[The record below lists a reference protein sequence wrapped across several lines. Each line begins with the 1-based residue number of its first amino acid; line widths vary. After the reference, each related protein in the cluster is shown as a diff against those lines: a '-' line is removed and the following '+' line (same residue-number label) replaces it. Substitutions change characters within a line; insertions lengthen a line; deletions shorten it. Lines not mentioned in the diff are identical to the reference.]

1 MEPSEDSGKYLE
13 DGFDANTLKV
23 STLRNLLVK
32 HKVEYPSNAKKPEL
46 LEIFDKKITRKAGKL
61 RKESSRAK
69 KVKADG
75 RGIQVVKE
83 DEIPESKTK
92 TKNKGRN
99 NKNRMAKFQENDS
112 AGQKT
117 SGVKRKLEDV
127 VETSE
132 EAKSESKKEGKA
144 VAAGQKKRVINAA
157 NKDINDMSSGDSDR
171 STEASN
177 AGQQDK
183 QQQQPR
189 KKKKKVATMG
199 SPTLDRES
207 NFSSDNPFQSGS
219 RPATPDRRKR
229 KAATQAG
236 GAKSPMTPMS
246 ALRKSQV
253 SEVSFRVALPK
264 TASESGDVEMQ
275 EPGEEAAEPEQEPE
289 VEPKK
294 AVGAEPQ
301 ATEESEPVVEAE
313 PEKLPEPAVITRKI
327 SHAGPPRFVL
337 AAVDSQQAFEP
348 AVHSPQR
355 FSMTPDG
362 LRQLAAAQGDN
373 QQRLEQLFPPAA
385 SPVTLL
391 RPTRRAPSSSELP
404 PVAPSIPVAS
414 TSADV
419 DEIQTLQRRR
429 VATLRQHVESETRGQ
444 HSRRSSIASI
454 ADSVGEARGIP
465 AVPASA
471 VAETRGSTKPQRNHV
486 PKRTSFMRRLALC
499 ALLGMAAFGWRTHE
513 QFRTGFGN
521 TRAGEAHLPAPAGH
535 PLVEPSAVD
544 FATAPMADR
553 VRYLL
558 QVARA
563 RYVQPRALGCP
574 EHATCVP
581 YVGIP
586 AEAAAQEALDVA
598 ARDQWVVNADGQDVA
613 VVKCDSGHVVRFPGL
628 SSWAVPMVPECVRD
642 LSTAHRV
649 RQLADAMASVCG
661 ERRGQAQCEQSLYE
675 LARECLSRVPEP
687 SSKEAADEADE
698 VERLGVSVTELR
710 QLMEARRAPHLSAE
724 EFDTVFRLAVD
735 ELMNKSDDVAGFVL
749 EFEDDEGAETSE
761 TTYLVSRKPS
771 YPVLCRLRRLALG
784 VLLGHVRGVLAS
796 VGLGVVF
803 MVGWRRYLGYRAEI
817 RAADTLVLSAFD
829 RLKRQARRH
838 YVDPAL
844 SPSPAIPSL
853 QLRDLLLLSSGSSA
867 STPVDSE
874 TGGPVGYYD
883 PRARA
888 SVWERVRCVVERN
901 ANVRCRTTAV
911 RGEPMRVWEWIG
923 PLDDDADE
931 EPAPFASPFSS
942 PQRLSSPYPSNIVPL

>member
-69 KVKADG
+69 KAKADG
-75 RGIQVVKE
+75 RGIQVVQE
-83 DEIPESKTK
+83 DEIPGEPKTK
-92 TKNKGRN
+92 TKSKGRN
-99 NKNRMAKFQENDS
+99 SKNRMAKFQESDS
-112 AGQKT
+112 AGQKRT
-117 SGVKRKLEDV
+117 GGVKRKLEDV

-157 NKDINDMSSGDSDR
+157 NRDINDMSSGDSDR

-183 QQQQPR
+183 QQQQQQQPR

-219 RPATPDRRKR
+219 RPTTPDRRKR
-229 KAATQAG
+229 KAATHAG

-275 EPGEEAAEPEQEPE
+275 EPEAEPKRA
-289 VEPKK
+289 VE
-294 AVGAEPQ
+294 AEPQ
-301 ATEESEPVVEAE
+301 ATEEAE
-313 PEKLPEPAVITRKI
+313 PENSPEPAVITRKI
-327 SHAGPPRFVL
+327 SHAGPPRFDL
-337 AAVDSQQAFEP
+337 AAADSQQAFEP

-414 TSADV
+414 AASASASADV

-429 VATLRQHVESETRGQ
+429 VATLRQHAESETRGQ

-465 AVPASA
+465 AVPAAAA
-471 VAETRGSTKPQRNHV
+471 VAETRESKKKPQRGHA

-521 TRAGEAHLPAPAGH
+521 TRAGDAHLPAPAGH
-535 PLVEPSAVD
+535 PLVEPSAAD

-574 EHATCVP
+574 EHATCAP

-586 AEAAAQEALDVA
+586 AEAATQEAVDVA
-598 ARDQWVVNADGQDVA
+598 ARDRWVVNADGQDVA
-613 VVKCDSGHVVRFPGL
+613 VVKCDAGHVVRFPGL
-628 SSWAVPMVPECVRD
+628 SSWAAPMVPECVRD
-642 LSTAHRV
+642 LSTEHRV

-675 LARECLSRVPEP
+675 LARECLSRAPEP

-698 VERLGVSVTELR
+698 VERLGVSVAELR

-761 TTYLVSRKPS
+761 TTYLVSRRPA

-867 STPVDSE
+867 STPVDNE
-874 TGGPVGYYD
+874 AGGGPVGYYD

-931 EPAPFASPFSS
+931 DPAPFASPFSS
-942 PQRLSSPYPSNIVPL
+942 PQRLSSPYPSSIVPL